1 MINPLYIRAFVLVLL
16 FAAVI
21 LTIEGVH
28 GWFRARAGK
37 ERVVNKRLKMIAQGF
52 ERSTVL
58 SRLRRNDDSM
68 NFNHDS
74 VFGRMALGVV
84 RSLHGA
90 GLSVPARTVLTF
102 MGMGTGVLFL
112 IVVIGALAAG
122 YGMTAGMIVMAGAFA
137 VSLGVLLPVMV
148 LSRLSQRRRKK
159 MEEQFP
165 VALDTFVRG
174 LRAGHPIAA
183 ALDLL
188 TKEMKDPIGSEFGIV
203 VDEVTYGSDL
213 RDALQRMAE
222 RWDMNEMHMFVTSLS
237 VQAETGGNLAEILE
251 NLSLVIRER
260 ASLFM
265 KVRALSSEG
274 RMTAVM
280 LTALPILAFVALFLL
295 NPAFYLDIAQDPMFI
310 FGFSGLIILYIIGF
324 VTIRRMV
331 DLKV

>member
-1 MINPLYIRAFVLVLL
+1 MNPLYIRIFVLILL
-16 FAAVI
+16 FAAVV
-21 LTIEGVH
+21 LTIEAVSS
-28 GWFRARAGK
+28 WMRARAGT
-37 ERVVNKRLKMIAQGF
+37 ERVVNRRLKMIAAGY

-58 SRLRRNDDSM
+58 SKLRRSDEGLSFDS
-68 NFNHDS
+68 S
-74 VFGRMALGVV
+74 TLFGRMGLAVLRV
-84 RSLHGA
+84 LHSA
-90 GLSVPARTVLTF
+90 GLSYRARTVLTL
-102 MGMGTGVLFL
+102 MATATGVLFML
-112 IVVIGALAAG
+112 VLVGGLLSG
-122 YGMTAGMIVMAGAFA
+122 YGMTAGMIVIAAAFAGA
-137 VSLGVLLPVMV
+137 LGIALPMMV
-148 LSRLSQRRRKK
+148 LTRMSQRRRKK

-188 TKEMKDPIGSEFGIV
+188 TKEMRDPIGSEFGIV

-222 RWDMNEMHMFVTSLS
+222 RWDMNELHMFVISLS
-237 VQAETGGNLAEILE
+237 VQSETGGNLAEILE
-251 NLSLVIRER
+251 NLSAVIRER

-280 LTALPILAFVALFLL
+280 LTALPILAFVALFLV

-310 FGFSGLIILYIIGF
+310 FGFTGLIILYIIGF

>member
-1 MINPLYIRAFVLVLL
+1 MSPLYIRAFVLVLL

-21 LTIEGVH
+21 LTIEGIA
-28 GWFRARAGK
+28 GWMRARATTD
-37 ERVVNKRLKMIAQGF
+37 RVLNRRLKMIAAGF

-58 SRLRRNDDSM
+58 SKLRRSDEAVSFDRS
-68 NFNHDS
+68 S
-74 VFGRMALGVV
+74 LFGRAGLGVMRV
-84 RSLHGA
+84 LHGA
-90 GLSVPARTVLTF
+90 GLTFPARTVLTL
-102 MGMGTGVLFL
+102 MLIAAGVLFL
-112 IVVIGALAAG
+112 LVMIGGMVAG
-122 YGMTAGMIVMAGAFA
+122 YALTAGMFVMALAFA
-137 VSLGVLLPVMV
+137 GALGIALPMMV
-148 LSRLSQRRRKK
+148 LTRLAQRRRKK

-188 TKEMKDPIGSEFGIV
+188 TKEMRDPIGSEFGIV
-203 VDEVTYGSDL
+203 VDEVTYGADL

-222 RWDMNEMHMFVTSLS
+222 RWDMNEMHMFVISLS
-237 VQAETGGNLAEILE
+237 VQSETGGNLAEILE
-251 NLSLVIRER
+251 NLSAVIRER

-280 LTALPILAFVALFLL
+280 LTALPILTFCGLFLV
-295 NPAFYLDIAQDPMFI
+295 NPAFYLDVAQDSMFI
-310 FGFSGLIILYIIGF
+310 IGFTGLILLYIIGF

>member
-1 MINPLYIRAFVLVLL
+1 MNPLYIRILVLVLL

-21 LTIEGVH
+21 LTIEGVT
-28 GWFRARAGK
+28 GWLRGRAGK
-37 ERVVNKRLKMIAQGF
+37 EHVLNRRLKMIAAGY

-58 SRLRRNDDSM
+58 SKLRRNDDSL
-68 NFNHDS
+68 NFNRDNL
-74 VFGRMALGVV
+74 FGRIALSVV
-84 RSLHGA
+84 RALHGA
-90 GLSVPARTVLTF
+90 GLSVPARTILTIMTIATGLLFVLVLI
-102 MGMGTGVLFL
+102 GGVM
-112 IVVIGALAAG
+112 AG
-122 YGMTAGMIVMAGAFA
+122 YGMTLGMVVMAAAFA
-137 VSLGVLLPVMV
+137 GSLGVVLPIMV
-148 LSRLSQRRRKK
+148 LGRMSQRRRKK

-222 RWDMNEMHMFVTSLS
+222 RWDMNEMHMFVISLS

-251 NLSLVIRER
+251 NLSGVVRER

-280 LTALPILAFVALFLL
+280 LTALPILAFVALFLI

>member
-1 MINPLYIRAFVLVLL
+1 MTPLYIRAFVLVLL

-21 LTIEGVH
+21 LTIEGIA
-28 GWFRARAGK
+28 GWMRARATTD
-37 ERVVNKRLKMIAQGF
+37 RVVNRRLKMIAAGF

-58 SRLRRNDDSM
+58 SKLRRSDEAVSFDRS
-68 NFNHDS
+68 S
-74 VFGRMALGVV
+74 LFGRAGLEVMRV
-84 RSLHGA
+84 LHGA
-90 GLSVPARTVLTF
+90 GLTFPARTVLTL
-102 MGMGTGVLFL
+102 MLIAAGVLFL
-112 IVVIGALAAG
+112 LVMIGGMVAG
-122 YGMTAGMIVMAGAFA
+122 YALTAGMFVMALAFA
-137 VSLGVLLPVMV
+137 GALGIALPMMV
-148 LSRLSQRRRKK
+148 LTRLAQRRRKK

-188 TKEMKDPIGSEFGIV
+188 TKEMRDPIGSEFGIV
-203 VDEVTYGSDL
+203 VDEVTYGADL

-222 RWDMNEMHMFVTSLS
+222 RWDMNEMHMFVISLS
-237 VQAETGGNLAEILE
+237 VQSETGGNLAEILE
-251 NLSLVIRER
+251 NLSTVIRER

-280 LTALPILAFVALFLL
+280 LTALPILAFCGLFMV
-295 NPAFYLDIAQDPMFI
+295 NPAFYLDVAQEKMFI
-310 FGFSGLIILYIIGF
+310 VGFVGLITLYIIGF

>member
-1 MINPLYIRAFVLVLL
+1 MNPLYIRAFVLVLL

-21 LTIEGVH
+21 LTIEGISS
-28 GWFRARAGK
+28 WLRARGITDHVIN
-37 ERVVNKRLKMIAQGF
+37 RRLKMIAAGY

-58 SRLRRNDDSM
+58 SKLRRNDDSL

-74 VFGRMALGVV
+74 LFGRMALGVV
-84 RSLHGA
+84 RALHGA
-90 GLSVPARTVLTF
+90 GLAIPARTVLTL
-102 MGMGTGVLFL
+102 MTIATGLLFL
-112 IVVIGALAAG
+112 IVIIGGLAAG
-122 YGMTAGMIVMAGAFA
+122 YGMTAGMIVMAAAFA
-137 VSLGVLLPVMV
+137 GSLGVLLPIMV

-183 ALDLL
+183 ALELL
-188 TKEMKDPIGSEFGIV
+188 TKEMRDPIGSEFGVV

-222 RWDMNEMHMFVTSLS
+222 RWDMNEMHMFVISLS

-251 NLSLVIRER
+251 NLSMVIRER

-280 LTALPILAFVALFLL
+280 LTALPILAFVGLFTF
-295 NPAFYLDIAQDPMFI
+295 NPGFYLDIAQDPMFI
-310 FGFSGLIILYIIGF
+310 YGFSGLIILYIIGF

>member
-1 MINPLYIRAFVLVLL
+1 MNPLYIRILVLILL
-16 FAAVI
+16 FAAVV
-21 LTIEGVH
+21 LTIEGIT
-28 GWFRARAGK
+28 GWLRGRAGK
-37 ERVVNKRLKMIAQGF
+37 EHVLNRRLKMIAAGY

-58 SRLRRNDDSM
+58 SKLRRNDDAL
-68 NFNHDS
+68 NFSRDS
-74 VFGRMALGVV
+74 LFGRIGLSVV
-84 RSLHGA
+84 HALHGA
-90 GLSVPARTVLTF
+90 GLSVPARTILTIMTIATGLLFVLVLI
-102 MGMGTGVLFL
+102 GGVM
-112 IVVIGALAAG
+112 AG
-122 YGMTAGMIVMAGAFA
+122 YGMTAGMVVMAAAFA
-137 VSLGVLLPVMV
+137 GSLGLILPIMV
-148 LSRLSQRRRKK
+148 LGRMSQRRRKK

-222 RWDMNEMHMFVTSLS
+222 RWDMNEMHMFVISLS

-251 NLSLVIRER
+251 NLSAVVRER

-280 LTALPILAFVALFLL
+280 LTALPILAFVALFLI

>member
-1 MINPLYIRAFVLVLL
+1 MNPLYIRILVLVLL

-21 LTIEGVH
+21 LTIEGVT
-28 GWFRARAGK
+28 GWLRGRAGK
-37 ERVVNKRLKMIAQGF
+37 EHVLNRRLKMIAAGY

-58 SRLRRNDDSM
+58 SKLRRNDDSL
-68 NFNHDS
+68 NFNRDNL
-74 VFGRMALGVV
+74 FGRIALSVV
-84 RSLHGA
+84 RALHGA
-90 GLSVPARTVLTF
+90 GLSVPARTILTIMTIATGLLFVLVLI
-102 MGMGTGVLFL
+102 GGVM
-112 IVVIGALAAG
+112 AG
-122 YGMTAGMIVMAGAFA
+122 YGMTLGMVVMAAAFA
-137 VSLGVLLPVMV
+137 GSLGVVLPIMV
-148 LSRLSQRRRKK
+148 LGRMSQRRRKK

-174 LRAGHPIAA
+174 VRAGHPIAA

-222 RWDMNEMHMFVTSLS
+222 RWDMNEMHMFVISLS

-251 NLSLVIRER
+251 NLSGVVRER

-280 LTALPILAFVALFLL
+280 LTALPILAFVALFLI

>member
-1 MINPLYIRAFVLVLL
+1 MNPLYIRILVLILL

-21 LTIEGVH
+21 LTIEGVT
-28 GWFRARAGK
+28 GWLRGRAGK
-37 ERVVNKRLKMIAQGF
+37 EHVLNRRLKMIAAGY

-58 SRLRRNDDSM
+58 SKLRRNDDSL
-68 NFNHDS
+68 NFNRDNL
-74 VFGRMALGVV
+74 FGRIALSVV
-84 RSLHGA
+84 RALHGA
-90 GLSVPARTVLTF
+90 GLSIPARTILTIMTIATGLLFVL
-102 MGMGTGVLFL
+102 VLVGG
-112 IVVIGALAAG
+112 IMAG
-122 YGMTAGMIVMAGAFA
+122 YGLTAGMVVMAAAFA
-137 VSLGVLLPVMV
+137 GSLGVILPVMV
-148 LSRLSQRRRKK
+148 LGRMSQRRRKK

-222 RWDMNEMHMFVTSLS
+222 RWDMNEMHMFVISLS

-251 NLSLVIRER
+251 NLSGVVRER

-280 LTALPILAFVALFLL
+280 LTALPILAFVALFLI